1 MQLTIVIPAYNEEQ
15 AIGST
20 IQRLLDARDEI
31 VRQSLVH
38 GVTIIVVSDGSTDRT
53 AEIASGFKEIKLIAY
68 EKNRGYGAAIKT
80 GFAQTDDEL
89 VGFLDADGTCDPFV
103 FIALLEKQQETKAD
117 VVLGSRLGE
126 NSHMTLLRR
135 IGNVF
140 FATLINLWAGTRIKD
155 PASGM
160 RVIQRS
166 SLLKLYPLP
175 DGLHFTPAMS
185 AKAIFNRDIVIEEI
199 SMPYEERI
207 GESKLSVVH
216 DGIRFLRAII
226 ETAIVYRPRRLFNLV
241 GLLMI
246 IVALFLAVSPIQNYL
261 ASHNIEDRAFY
272 RLLMIVLLVN
282 AGILLLG
289 LGFISQRFLELL
301 HYRKAVTNE
310 NLPLF
315 ESLLLNHGL
324 ILGLSSLVSS
334 LLFFYK
340 PLLQFIGHSSVSV
353 NWFSVL
359 AGSFFFW
366 LGFQLISFGVMGI
379 IFTTVNSNLKELN

>member
-1 MQLTIVIPAYNEEQ
+1 MKFTIVIPAFNEEKSI
-15 AIGST
+15 AST
-20 IQRLLDARDEI
+20 IEKTTAAGSEI
-31 VRQSLVH
+31 VAQALVDN
-38 GVTIIVVSDGSTDRT
+38 VTIVVVSDGSTDRT
-53 AEIASGFKEIKLIAY
+53 TEIASGFKGIQLIAY

-103 FIALLEKQQETKAD
+103 FIALLKKQQETKAD

-126 NSHMTLLRR
+126 NSRMTLLRR

-246 IVALFLAVSPIQNYL
+246 IVALFLAVSPVQNYL